1 MDYKLLISEQ
11 KDKYPFLIS
20 NNDSA
25 EKNSMHWCRIFD
37 IEPKTDL
44 FLFLFVFFYLF
55 GIEGFKYFIVQGDRN
70 TIKNILNGIE
80 KMTRTDKKL
89 ALVNIKF
96 SMDAYKKL
104 NKNEFNSLSDTALD
118 FFHFV
123 QSFGIKLKILDF
135 VNPWLLEDQI

>member
-1 MDYKLLISEQ
+1 MTAQKKTVCIGAGYLTLNQKQIIS
-11 KDKYPFLIS
+11 F
-20 NNDSA
+20 
-25 EKNSMHWCRIFD
+25 F
-37 IEPKTDL
+37 
-44 FLFLFVFFYLF
+44 FLFFFYLF

>member
-44 FLFLFVFFYLF
+44 FLFLFVFFF
-55 GIEGFKYFIVQGDRN
+55 
-70 TIKNILNGIE
+70 ILNGIE